1 MDTIKKIVDDII
13 NIGSLEKK
21 TTVFLIGNTTKVEDT
36 EFYLSPIRNYHQI
49 VVAGVIVFGEEAAKK
64 IAKMIDGLVD
74 YVFVDSEKKILDK
87 YSVSTTPGNI
97 ERAVREIVVH
107 SALISYKANDLT
119 VDAADSF
126 IVEYFSH
133 DIASIG
139 GKKTAVIGAGNIGS
153 KIAIKLVERGSDV
166 SLYRRDTGKLN
177 LAVDYINST
186 KPQYT
191 VANAIASSS
200 VLEACRGADILIG
213 LTDSIPVIDEEIIA
227 NSKDNS
233 LIVDIGKGSISRK
246 AVQLARSRNI
256 EVYRLSIESALEGM
270 IISLISTHNIFKK
283 QVGRVVFHG
292 VKVVSGGLVACEDE
306 FVVDNYSNPKIVYG
320 LGNGMGDFQRNLDQ
334 KMLDKLKDLE
344 SIINKENMVKK

>member
-126 IVEYFSH
+126 IVEYF
-133 DIASIG
+133 
-139 GKKTAVIGAGNIGS
+139 
-153 KIAIKLVERGSDV
+153 
-166 SLYRRDTGKLN
+166 
-177 LAVDYINST
+177 
-186 KPQYT
+186 
-191 VANAIASSS
+191 
-200 VLEACRGADILIG
+200 
-213 LTDSIPVIDEEIIA
+213 
-227 NSKDNS
+227 
-233 LIVDIGKGSISRK
+233 
-246 AVQLARSRNI
+246 
-256 EVYRLSIESALEGM
+256 
-270 IISLISTHNIFKK
+270 
-283 QVGRVVFHG
+283 
-292 VKVVSGGLVACEDE
+292 
-306 FVVDNYSNPKIVYG
+306 
-320 LGNGMGDFQRNLDQ
+320 
-334 KMLDKLKDLE
+334 
-344 SIINKENMVKK
+344 